1 MADDIH
7 EAAIAHVNRAWDW
20 FAGMVAL
27 SATNLGVELGMFDL
41 LRSAGA
47 LSPDEIAGRLG
58 LVPRAVDLW
67 AKTLVHYE
75 LLVDAGEG
83 RVAMAP
89 GLELMVCEPVTLFNL
104 QPSLTFHARFVARD
118 FLELA
123 DFFHDG
129 VPRPPGRHGA
139 ALSENVA
146 RQTAMM
152 HAVFIEGILP
162 ELPEVLAMLLHG
174 CRVLDAGC
182 GNGDLGML
190 LCTEFPMASYTGY
203 DLDEH
208 AVHAGRATAE
218 ARGLAGRVNIVLGN
232 MSEAAIDAA
241 SFDLAFLF
249 LSLHEIP
256 IDERP
261 AVAAA
266 IRAAL
271 RPGGILLVLDE
282 TYPETLSE
290 AATRESRMG
299 LHFEYSEILW
309 GSHVPTRTEVHEL
322 LSGAGFTGIERLAML
337 GGSFEVV
344 VARTE

>member
-7 EAAIAHVNRAWDW
+7 QAAIAHVNRAWDW

-27 SATNLGVELGMFDL
+27 SATNLGVELGMFEL
-41 LRSAGA
+41 LRTAGA
-47 LSPDEIAGRLG
+47 LTPDEIAGQLD
-58 LVPRAVDLW
+58 LVARAVDLW
-67 AKTLVHYE
+67 TKTLVHYE
-75 LLVDAGEG
+75 LLVDAGDG
-83 RVAMAP
+83 QVAMAP

-104 QPSLTFHARFVARD
+104 QPSLTYHARFLARD
-118 FLELA
+118 FLDLA
-123 DFFHDG
+123 DFFRDG
-129 VPRPPGRHGA
+129 VPRPPARHGA
-139 ALSENVA
+139 ALSENVG

-152 HAVFIEGILP
+152 HAVFVEAILP
-162 ELPEVLAMLLHG
+162 GLPEVVEMLLRG

-182 GNGDLGML
+182 GNGDLGIL
-190 LCTEFPMASYTGY
+190 LCRDFPMAGYTGY
-203 DLDEH
+203 DLDEY
-208 AVHAGRATAE
+208 AIQAGQATIGERA
-218 ARGLAGRVNIVLGN
+218 LSDRVELVLGN
-232 MSEAAIDAA
+232 VADLAAGPPA
-241 SFDLAFLF
+241 FDLAFLF

-256 IDERP
+256 VTQRP

-282 TYPETLSE
+282 TYPETLAE

-309 GSHVPTRTEVHEL
+309 GSQVPTRAEVHEL
-322 LSGAGFTGIERLAML
+322 LDGAGFTGIERLAML